1 MKFSNLQSTEWR
13 MWASSD
19 PFTVYPVEE
28 DRLEAY
34 NDMAEANS
42 LEPKTEEDDKVME
55 YIYNLT
61 YDFWEEMFEGALN
74 LKNVVV
80 TGYFG
85 AWDGRH
91 EIVPC
96 RCKDIKEAIDK
107 CCDVSSD
114 WNADVYFEKDDNG
127 WDHLIVGVTHHDG
140 SCRYEISLLVNYD
153 EIEEDDDPKKYKLKA
168 ISHEMVFGA

>member
-1 MKFSNLQSTEWR
+1 MKFSNLQSKEWK
-13 MWASSD
+13 MWASTD
-19 PFTVYPVEE
+19 PFTVFPDEE
-28 DRLEAY
+28 DRLEVY
-34 NDMAEANS
+34 NDMAEANG
-42 LEPKTEEDDKVME
+42 LEPKTEEDDKVIE

-61 YDFWEEMFEGALN
+61 YDLWEEMFEGALN

-96 RCKDIKEAIDK
+96 RCKDLKEAIDK

-153 EIEEDDDPKKYKLKA
+153 EIEEDDDSKKYKLKA

>member
-1 MKFSNLQSTEWR
+1 MKFSNLQSKEWR

-19 PFTVYPVEE
+19 PFTVYPDEE

-34 NDMAEANS
+34 NDMAEANG

-91 EIVPC
+91 EIYPC
-96 RCKDIKEAIDK
+96 HCKDLKEKHRSLCFGVEQDRLRKPQGAGGRRRGRNGRAI
-107 CCDVSSD
+107 
-114 WNADVYFEKDDNG
+114 
-127 WDHLIVGVTHHDG
+127 
-140 SCRYEISLLVNYD
+140 
-153 EIEEDDDPKKYKLKA
+153 
-168 ISHEMVFGA
+168 

>member
-1 MKFSNLQSTEWR
+1 MKFSNLQSKEWK
-13 MWASSD
+13 MWASTD
-19 PFTVYPVEE
+19 PFTVFPDEE

-34 NDMAEANS
+34 NDMAEANG
-42 LEPKTEEDDKVME
+42 LEPKTEEDDKVIE

-61 YDFWEEMFEGALN
+61 YDLWEEMFEGALN

-114 WNADVYFEKDDNG
+114 WNADVYFEKDDNS

-140 SCRYEISLLVNYD
+140 SCRYEIFLLVNYD